1 MEHHYSL
8 TTRMLVIFVCG
19 LMLLAALVFAAGLLV
34 GRDWGASEA
43 IERAKAAERAPAVP
57 PPAPAPA
64 PAPTP
69 AAPGTNSAAGAI
81 RPAGDSPATPAAPT
95 APVIPAAPKAPAIPA
110 PPKAP
115 TLPKLPPFKSSSV
128 TPESDGP
135 SAEGGSGAAPAAPMK
150 VSAQLTPKRASSGES
165 KARGYVVYVAAYV
178 SGARAEKLA
187 EQLRGRNL
195 AAQTSVVDKPGQKP
209 LVSVWVGPFDAKAEA
224 QAALPEIRA
233 AGLEEAMIKAVQ

>member
-1 MEHHYSL
+1 
-8 TTRMLVIFVCG
+8 MLVIFVFG

-34 GRDWGASEA
+34 GRDWGAGEA
-43 IERAKAAERAPAVP
+43 IERAKAAERASLV
-57 PPAPAPA
+57 PAPA
-64 PAPTP
+64 PAPTV
-69 AAPGTNSAAGAI
+69 AAPGANAAAGA
-81 RPAGDSPATPAAPT
+81 PPATP
-95 APVIPAAPKAPAIPA
+95 VAPAVPVIPA

-115 TLPKLPPFKSSSV
+115 EIPPAPKAPSLPKLPPLKSSSA
-128 TPESDGP
+128 TPDADRQSDQ
-135 SAEGGSGAAPAAPMK
+135 AGSGAAPMK
-150 VSAQLTPKRASSGES
+150 VSAATMTHERTSSSES

-209 LVSVWVGPFDAKAEA
+209 LVSVWIGPFDAKADA